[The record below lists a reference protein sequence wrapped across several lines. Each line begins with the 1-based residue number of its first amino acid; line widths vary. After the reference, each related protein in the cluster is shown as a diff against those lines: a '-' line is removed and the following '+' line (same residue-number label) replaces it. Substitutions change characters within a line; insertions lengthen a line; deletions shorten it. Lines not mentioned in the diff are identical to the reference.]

1 MKKKFK
7 SRLRSDLF
15 PDMPQSFQH
24 RISAVLPVQNAGERR
39 RRAWLSVATVAAGA
53 IVAACYVLVIIGAL
67 QNRRAH
73 PAAPDVQDTSE
84 TIPILDTWELKQFD
98 YNGVLLSAAYLGYS
112 DTEITFYEDGT
123 AQVSGQALFH
133 TMRDGAAA
141 SYTIDG
147 QRIMLFVSDDPND
160 GGAVTLTYDPG
171 QDTLTAE
178 NLTVNMSMPDTKATF
193 RRKSAIPEPLSTMLG
208 RWYYSYSSY
217 SPDVVAELTIEKDGS
232 AIFRTYSYAGSGT
245 LPLTYTVEFG
255 MITFTGDGESFTAV
269 YLAEEDA
276 LSVTRNGVTL
286 KYLRASLKAEGTWTM
301 TEMILDDGT
310 HVTAK
315 EAGVKSTLEF
325 KDGTLTDTWNV
336 NGSAS
341 QTEYRYLA
349 EGNSVLLRRDGVS
362 VNDPEITYDPET
374 DTLRLFTADD
384 GRTCVFVRMPDLV
397 GKWTVTG
404 VELNGSPDTSGS
416 WMHEEYLEFSG
427 PTGMTILGSSFD
439 GSVTRTEYD
448 ASHENYQSEQ
458 YRYRVSGN
466 TVELQKDDGSA
477 HETLTYDPATDTL
490 RRDRKVFYSNPHA
503 PDDDVVT
510 SIFSR
515 TPDAEIP
522 SPAPEKTD
530 DNIVTSDEDLA
541 ALRAKY
547 PEYFDLDTESGLK
560 VFVCEFACDSFSC
573 TLLSGKD
580 KDKSLVDISVMR
592 GTTVGEMLSILISYD
607 IPSEKIEVI
616 PYVNPLSSYAYTIDA
631 LYTSYVTWK
640 IKGGLPYLDAVQF
653 DLDGDGIEEL
663 CTLTYGPTSGLF
675 TVTFSVY
682 REGKL
687 LAMNTFN
694 LHYGELYFSK
704 TAEGLKLLHTSQ
716 WADSAPQTDVY
727 LVTIQSGRIVWT
739 NEKTGEAFT
748 DYWGDGSWNLNGR
761 DPASI
766 DVSGVTVSSR
776 YLCVGATAG
785 DTLVPIPEEYHDHT
799 HGLELAENDPQNAAD
814 GFVWV
819 KRSYL
824 TAVGSGL
831 SDQAW
836 GSLAPSEGDA
846 PSALRLETE
855 LTAENGEPIVLHF
868 ALCEQPM
875 EYGFLDEGVA
885 DAGPLVPEPTAE
897 TLFFAD
903 WDEDGVYEYLA
914 YLKLPES
921 GKCLIS
927 DGERTLVLED
937 CVTVRGFYT
946 DLDTKSP
953 YGNLIFSIEGA
964 DGSEHVY
971 ELRPEGDAIVI
982 GNTRNGYCFVDDGTL
997 TEDEPYDLCIG
1008 EPSPF
1013 GSAHGYYTV
1022 HGDALEPWGRYRV
1035 ALELD
1040 DFDVSVQRDRDRLI
1054 KDGLLLKLKLDM
1066 PCTLNGEK
1074 GLLEAGTYVYLV
1086 SYLDT
1091 FTEAGLSTED
1101 GLVVTVTMNGDAND
1115 LRIDGVPVSD
1125 YFE

>member
-1 MKKKFK
+1 MKRSFK

-15 PDMPQSFQH
+15 PDMPQSF
-24 RISAVLPVQNAGERR
+24 RRRVSAVLPVQNATERR
-39 RRAWLSVATVAAGA
+39 QRPWLIAATVAAGA
-53 IVAACYVLVIIGAL
+53 VVAACLALVIPGTMQSRRVNPAVPDEPDATTAPVAL
-67 QNRRAH
+67 EG
-73 PAAPDVQDTSE
+73 V
-84 TIPILDTWELKQFD
+84 PIVGSWELKQFD

-147 QRIMLFVSDDPND
+147 QHITLFVSDDPND

-178 NLTVNMSMPDTKATF
+178 NLILSASMPDTKATF
-193 RRKSAIPEPLSTMLG
+193 RRKAAIPEPLSSMLG
-208 RWYYSYSSY
+208 RWYYSY

-276 LSVTRNGVTL
+276 LFVTRNGVTL
-286 KYLRASLKAEGTWTM
+286 KYLRASLKAKGTWTM

-325 KDGTLTDTWNV
+325 EDGSLTDTWNV

-341 QTEYRYLA
+341 QTEYRYLV

-397 GKWTVTG
+397 GSWTVT
-404 VELNGSPDTSGS
+404 EIKID
-416 WMHEEYLEFSG
+416 
-427 PTGMTILGSSFD
+427 GSSMDPKTFGDVQISLALSED
-439 GSVTRTEYD
+439 GVATLSGLAFWGDIQEGGTYTVT
-448 ASHENYQSEQ
+448 
-458 YRYRVSGN
+458 GN
-466 TVELQKDDGSA
+466 TVVLTDESGDTL
-477 HETLTYDPATDTL
+477 ELTYDPATDTL
-490 RRDRKVFYSNPHA
+490 RMEHTYTGENNA
-503 PDDDVVT
+503 T
-510 SIFSR
+510 LTLLFSR
-515 TPDAEIP
+515 TPDAAIP

-530 DNIVTSDEDLA
+530 DNIVTSDKDLA

-560 VFVCEFACDSFSC
+560 VFVCEFACDAFRC

-580 KDKSLVDISVMR
+580 KDKSLLDISMLP

-687 LAMNTFN
+687 LAMNTYN
-694 LHYGELYFSK
+694 LHYGELYFEK

-716 WADSAPQTDVY
+716 WADSEEPQRDVY

-748 DYWGDGSWNLNGR
+748 DYWGDGSWNLNGK

-766 DVSGVTVSSR
+766 DTSGVTVSSR

-785 DTLVPIPEEYHDHT
+785 DTLVPIPEEYRDNT
-799 HGLELAENDPQNAAD
+799 HGLELAEADPQKGTD

-819 KRSYL
+819 KHSYL
-824 TAVGSGL
+824 TAVGDGL
-831 SDQAW
+831 SNQAW
-836 GSLAPSEGDA
+836 GSLMHSEGDA

-875 EYGFLDEGVA
+875 EYGFLDEGIA

-927 DGERTLVLED
+927 DGERTLVLTD
-937 CVTVRGFYT
+937 CAAVRGFYT
-946 DLDTKSP
+946 DLDSKSP
-953 YGNLIFSIEGA
+953 YGNLILSVEAA
-964 DGSEHVY
+964 DGSERVY
-971 ELRPEGDAIVI
+971 ALHPEGDAIVI
-982 GNTRNGYCFVDDGTL
+982 GVTLNGYCFVDDGTL

-1022 HGDALEPWGRYRV
+1022 HGDALEPWGHSRV

-1040 DFDVSVQRDRDRLI
+1040 DFDVSVQRDREWLI
-1054 KDGLLLKLKLDM
+1054 QGDLLLKLKRDM

-1091 FTEAGLSTED
+1091 FTEAKLSTEG

>member
-15 PDMPQSFQH
+15 PDMPQSFYN
-24 RISAVLPVQNAGERR
+24 RVTAMVPVQNARERR
-39 RRAWLSVATVAAGA
+39 RRIWVSLASAGIGLAVAASFVFVLGGA
-53 IVAACYVLVIIGAL
+53 MRDRSERAALSDPIAET
-67 QNRRAH
+67 Q
-73 PAAPDVQDTSE
+73 APSDVTE
-84 TIPILDTWELKQFD
+84 PEKPGTVCGTWELSQLD
-98 YNGVLLSAAYLGYS
+98 LNGLLVSAAVFGGEN
-112 DTEITFYEDGT
+112 EITISEDGT
-123 AQVSGQALFH
+123 AAITGTGIYDAE
-133 TMRDGAAA
+133 DGTVTVPC
-141 SYTIDG
+141 TIDG
-147 QRIMLFVSDDPND
+147 RQITLHTADVLPGTADATYTFDPE
-160 GGAVTLTYDPG
+160 
-171 QDTLTAE
+171 QDTLT
-178 NLTVNMSMPDTKATF
+178 SDTLSTTMTTQGAKAIF
-193 RRKSAIPEPLSTMLG
+193 RRKAT
-208 RWYYSYSSY
+208 
-217 SPDVVAELTIEKDGS
+217 
-232 AIFRTYSYAGSGT
+232 
-245 LPLTYTVEFG
+245 
-255 MITFTGDGESFTAV
+255 
-269 YLAEEDA
+269 DA
-276 LSVTRNGVTL
+276 PS
-286 KYLRASLKAEGTWTM
+286 E
-301 TEMILDDGT
+301 I
-310 HVTAK
+310 
-315 EAGVKSTLEF
+315 
-325 KDGTLTDTWNV
+325 
-336 NGSAS
+336 
-341 QTEYRYLA
+341 
-349 EGNSVLLRRDGVS
+349 
-362 VNDPEITYDPET
+362 NDPGAFDPK
-374 DTLRLFTADD
+374 
-384 GRTCVFVRMPDLV
+384 
-397 GKWTVTG
+397 GKWTLTG
-404 VELNGSPDTSGS
+404 VELNGYV
-416 WMHEEYLEFSG
+416 EEILGLEMYLEFSG
-427 PTGMTILGSSFD
+427 D
-439 GSVTRTEYD
+439 GSVTLTTAMGGTFE
-448 ASHENYQSEQ
+448 SET

-466 TVELQKDDGSA
+466 TIETLKAIAPDL
-477 HETLTYDPATDTL
+477 TLTYDPATDTL
-490 RRDRKVFYSNPHA
+490 RWGSSLSIRSGA
-503 PDDDVVT
+503 L
-510 SIFSR
+510 IFSR
-515 TPDAEIP
+515 SPDAEIP
-522 SPAPEKTD
+522 SSEPEKTD

-541 ALRAKY
+541 ALKAKY
-547 PEYFDLDTESGLK
+547 PEYFGLDTESGLK

-580 KDKSLVDISVMR
+580 KDKSLLDISTMR
-592 GTTVGEMLSILISYD
+592 GTTVGEMLSILLTYD

-687 LAMNTFN
+687 LAMNTYN

-716 WADSAPQTDVY
+716 WADSEPQTDVY

-748 DYWGDGSWNLNGR
+748 DYWGDGTWNLDGK

-785 DTLVPIPEEYHDHT
+785 DTLVPIPAEYRDHT
-799 HGLELAENDPQNAAD
+799 HGLELAEGGPQNAAD

-836 GSLAPSEGDA
+836 GSLAPFEGDA

-875 EYGFLDEGVA
+875 DYGFLLEGIA

-953 YGNLIFSIEGA
+953 YGNLILSTEAA
-964 DGSEHVY
+964 DGSKHVY
-971 ELRPEGDAIVI
+971 ELHPEGGAIVI
-982 GNTRNGYCFVDDGTL
+982 GNTRNGYCFVDDGIL

-1013 GSAHGYYTV
+1013 GSARGYYTV
-1022 HGDALEPWGRYRV
+1022 HGDALEPWGHTRN
-1035 ALELD
+1035 ALEIYD
-1040 DFDVSVQRDRDRLI
+1040 CGVDVQRDRDWLI

-1066 PCTLNGEK
+1066 PCTHNGEQ

-1086 SYLDT
+1086 NYLDT
-1091 FTEAGLSTED
+1091 FTEAKLSTEG